1 MVHSVTPEL
10 NQGDD
15 RPSVYHD
22 PDIDRWV
29 YRASALG
36 SCERELIAHRRGM
49 SGSPTPDWLQT
60 RFDEGHDWERR
71 ILNRFTEDTG
81 LVLRGHQAQGTILV
95 GSNVAVRGSIDA
107 ETDDAVVDAKFLGP
121 DLYRKLI
128 KDGIGAFPH
137 YEWQQAVYAHAL
149 EKSRICLAMGLK
161 DIEGEGDARKV
172 VGIKEMHYLWV
183 DVADLPTLG
192 QIKAR
197 VLRLEKLAEGDG
209 WPDCPQPFQYP
220 CPFDYLHDEVDVAI
234 EVKGE
239 EADLLVVAASMD
251 GKIRML
257 EAEVKELKA
266 ERNRRVEMVLEH
278 EDLTKDSGHKLRA
291 GDVEVT
297 WVYSHTPAAVIEKYE
312 RKAST
317 RMYPKFKVKEAQDG

>member
-1 MVHSVTPEL
+1 M
-10 NQGDD
+10 GDD

-36 SCERELIAHRRGM
+36 SCERELVAHRRGM

-60 RFDEGHDWERR
+60 RFDEGHDWEDR
-71 ILNRFTEDTG
+71 ILERFMEDQR
-81 LVLRGHQAQGTILV
+81 VALRGQQARGTILV
-95 GSNVAVRGSIDA
+95 GKNVAVRGSIDA

-137 YEWQQAVYAHAL
+137 YMWQQAGYAHAL

-161 DIEGEGDARKV
+161 DIEGEGDEREV

-183 DVADLPTLG
+183 DLADLPTLG

-209 WPDCPQPFQYP
+209 WPDCPSPFQYP

-234 EVKGE
+234 EVEGE
-239 EADLLVVAASMD
+239 GAELLSDAADKDRA
-251 GKIRML
+251 IRLL
-257 EAEVKELKA
+257 EAEVKKLKA
-266 ERNRRVEMVLEH
+266 ERNREVEIALGL
-278 EDLTKDSGHKLRA
+278 EDLALTSGHKLRA

-317 RMYPKFKVKEAQDG
+317 RAYPKFKIKEESNG

>member
-1 MVHSVTPEL
+1 M
-10 NQGDD
+10 GDD

-60 RFDEGHDWERR
+60 RFDEGHDWEDR
-71 ILNRFTEDTG
+71 ILERFMEDQR
-81 LVLRGHQAQGTILV
+81 VALRGYQARGTILV
-95 GSNVAVRGSIDA
+95 GKNVAVRGSIDA
-107 ETDDAVVDAKFLGP
+107 ETDDAVIDAKFLGP

-137 YEWQQAVYAHAL
+137 YMWQQAVYAHAL

-161 DIEGEGDARKV
+161 DIEGEGEDRKV

-209 WPDCPQPFQYP
+209 WPDCPSPFQYP

-234 EVKGE
+234 EVEGE
-239 EADLLVVAASMD
+239 GAELLSDAADKDRA
-251 GKIRML
+251 IRLL
-257 EAEVKELKA
+257 EAEVKKLKA
-266 ERNRRVEMVLEH
+266 ERNREVEIALGL
-278 EDLTKDSGHKLRA
+278 EDLALTSGHKLRA
-291 GDVEVT
+291 GEVEVT

-317 RMYPKFKVKEAQDG
+317 RMYPKFTVKKEKQNG

>member
-1 MVHSVTPEL
+1 M
-10 NQGDD
+10 GDD

-60 RFDEGHDWERR
+60 RFDEGHDWEDR
-71 ILNRFTEDTG
+71 ILAKFEEDNG
-81 LVLRGHQAQGTILV
+81 CSLDSHQSQAIIEV
-95 GSNVAVRGSIDA
+95 GKKAAVRGSLDA
-107 ETDDAVVDAKFLGP
+107 MWHPTLRGGVVVDAKFLGP
-121 DLYRKLI
+121 DLYLKLQRG
-128 KDGIGAFPH
+128 GISAFPH
-137 YEWQQAVYAHAL
+137 YQWQQAAYAHAVGAD
-149 EKSRICLAMGLK
+149 RVCLAMGLK
-161 DIEGEGDARKV
+161 DIEGEGDERV
-172 VGIKEMHYLWV
+172 VTGIKEMHYLWV
-183 DVADLPTLG
+183 DIDQLPTLG

-209 WPDCPQPFQYP
+209 WPDCPSPFQYP

-239 EADLLVVAASMD
+239 GAELLSDAAEKD
-251 GKIRML
+251 RAIRLL
-257 EAEVKELKA
+257 EAEVKKLKA
-266 ERNRRVEMVLEH
+266 ERNREVEIALGL
-278 EDLTKDSGHKLRA
+278 EDLALTSGHKLRA

-317 RMYPKFKVKEAQDG
+317 RAYPKFTVKKEKQNG

>member
-1 MVHSVTPEL
+1 M
-10 NQGDD
+10 GDD

-60 RFDEGHDWERR
+60 RFDEGHDWEDR
-71 ILNRFTEDTG
+71 ILERFMEDQR
-81 LVLRGHQAQGTILV
+81 VALRGQQARGTILV
-95 GSNVAVRGSIDA
+95 GKNVAVRGSIDA

-137 YEWQQAVYAHAL
+137 YMWQQAVYAHAL

-161 DIEGEGDARKV
+161 DIEGEGDEREV

-183 DVADLPTLG
+183 DLADLPTLG

-209 WPDCPQPFQYP
+209 WPDCPSPFQYP
-220 CPFDYLHDEVDVAI
+220 CPFDYLHDEVDVAV
-234 EVKGE
+234 EVEGE
-239 EADLLVVAASMD
+239 GAELLSDAADKDRA
-251 GKIRML
+251 IRLL
-257 EAEVKELKA
+257 EAEVKKLKA
-266 ERNRRVEMVLEH
+266 ERNREVEIALGL
-278 EDLTKDSGHKLRA
+278 EDLALTSGHKLRA

-317 RMYPKFKVKEAQDG
+317 RAYPKFTVKKEGSDA

>member
-1 MVHSVTPEL
+1 VVHSVTPEL

-36 SCERELIAHRRGM
+36 SCERELVAHRRGM
-49 SGSPTPDWLQT
+49 VGSPTPDWLQT
-60 RFDEGHDWERR
+60 RFDEGHDWEAK
-71 ILNRFTEDTG
+71 ILTRFSEDTG
-81 LVLRGHQAQGTILV
+81 LALRGFQAQGALLV
-95 GSNVAVRGSIDA
+95 GKNVAVRGSIDA

-137 YEWQQAVYAHAL
+137 YMWQQAVYAHAM
-149 EKSRICLAMGLK
+149 EKDRICLAMGLK
-161 DIEGEGDARKV
+161 DIEGEGEDRKV

-209 WPDCPQPFQYP
+209 WPDCPSPFQYP

-234 EVKGE
+234 EVEGE
-239 EADLLVVAASMD
+239 GAELLSDAADKDRA
-251 GKIRML
+251 IRLL
-257 EAEVKELKA
+257 EAEVKKLKA
-266 ERNRRVEMVLEH
+266 ERNREVEIALGL
-278 EDLTKDSGHKLRA
+278 EDLALTSGHKLRA

-317 RMYPKFKVKEAQDG
+317 RAYPKFVIKEESNG

>member
-1 MVHSVTPEL
+1 M
-10 NQGDD
+10 GDD
-15 RPSVYHD
+15 RPACYWD
-22 PDIDRWV
+22 PEIDRWV

-36 SCERELIAHRRGM
+36 SCERELVAHRRGM

-60 RFDEGHDWERR
+60 RFDEGHDWEDR
-71 ILNRFTEDTG
+71 ILERFMEDQR
-81 LVLRGHQAQGTILV
+81 VALRGQQARGTILV
-95 GSNVAVRGSIDA
+95 GKNVAVRGSIDA

-137 YEWQQAVYAHAL
+137 YMWQQAVYAHAL

-161 DIEGEGDARKV
+161 DIEGEGDERRIK
-172 VGIKEMHYLWV
+172 GIAEMHYLWV

-209 WPDCPQPFQYP
+209 WPDCPSPFQYP
-220 CPFDYLHDEVDVAI
+220 CPFDYLHDEVDVAV
-234 EVKGE
+234 EVEGE
-239 EADLLVVAASMD
+239 GAELLSDAAEKD
-251 GKIRML
+251 RAIRLL
-257 EAEVKELKA
+257 EAEVKKLKA
-266 ERNRRVEMVLEH
+266 ERNREVEIALGL
-278 EDLTKDSGHKLRA
+278 EDLALTSGHKLRA

-317 RMYPKFKVKEAQDG
+317 RAYPKFRVKEESNG

>member
-1 MVHSVTPEL
+1 M
-10 NQGDD
+10 GDD

-36 SCERELIAHRRGM
+36 SCERELVAHRRGM

-60 RFDEGHDWERR
+60 RFDEGHDWEDR
-71 ILNRFTEDTG
+71 ILERFMEDQR
-81 LVLRGHQAQGTILV
+81 VALRGQQARGTILV
-95 GSNVAVRGSIDA
+95 GKNVAVRGSIDA

-137 YEWQQAVYAHAL
+137 YMWQQAVYAHAL

-161 DIEGEGDARKV
+161 DIEGEGDEREV

-183 DVADLPTLG
+183 DLADLPTLG

-209 WPDCPQPFQYP
+209 WPDCPSPFQYP

-234 EVKGE
+234 EVEGE
-239 EADLLVVAASMD
+239 GAELLSDAAEKD
-251 GKIRML
+251 RAIRLL
-257 EAEVKELKA
+257 EAEVKKLKA
-266 ERNRRVEMVLEH
+266 ERNREVEIALGL
-278 EDLTKDSGHKLRA
+278 EDLALTSGHKLRA

-317 RMYPKFKVKEAQDG
+317 RAYPKFRIKEESNG

>member
-1 MVHSVTPEL
+1 M
-10 NQGDD
+10 GDD

-36 SCERELIAHRRGM
+36 SCERELVAHRRGM

-60 RFDEGHDWERR
+60 RFDEGHDWEDR
-71 ILNRFTEDTG
+71 ILERFMEDQR
-81 LVLRGHQAQGTILV
+81 VALRGQQARGTILV
-95 GSNVAVRGSIDA
+95 GKNVAVRGSIDA

-137 YEWQQAVYAHAL
+137 YMWQQAVYAHAL

-161 DIEGEGDARKV
+161 DIEGEGDEREV

-183 DVADLPTLG
+183 DLADLPTLG

-209 WPDCPQPFQYP
+209 WPDCPSPFQYP

-234 EVKGE
+234 EVEGE
-239 EADLLVVAASMD
+239 GAELLSDAADKDRA
-251 GKIRML
+251 IRLL
-257 EAEVKELKA
+257 EAEVKKLKA
-266 ERNRRVEMVLEH
+266 ERNREVEIALGL
-278 EDLTKDSGHKLRA
+278 EDLALTSGHKLRA

-317 RMYPKFKVKEAQDG
+317 RAYPKFRIKEESNG